1 MSIFPIWNSTPGA
14 YRPREASR
22 LRKSQMSGPGRPGY
36 VVMPCSMVWLRSTKV
51 MRRGSPGLRAQL
63 LRDAGQRADASDRL
77 ADLVVGRRGAGGDAD
92 DAAAGEPIGGRGLVL
107 GADRLVTDR
116 PGRRVHAFGV
126 LDVKGAHALR
136 LHQRGE
142 VAGVARVVAA
152 HDHHHVER
160 L

>member
-1 MSIFPIWNSTPGA
+1 MSILPMWNSTPGA

-22 LRKSQMSGPGRPGY
+22 LRKSQMSGPGKPGY

-92 DAAAGEPIGGRGLVL
+92 DAAVPEPARGGELVL
-107 GADRLVTDR
+107 WANRLVA
-116 PGRRVHAFGV
+116 GRARHREQAFSV
-126 LDVKGAHALR
+126 LDVEDVH
-136 LHQRGE
+136 
-142 VAGVARVVAA
+142 
-152 HDHHHVER
+152 
-160 L
+160 